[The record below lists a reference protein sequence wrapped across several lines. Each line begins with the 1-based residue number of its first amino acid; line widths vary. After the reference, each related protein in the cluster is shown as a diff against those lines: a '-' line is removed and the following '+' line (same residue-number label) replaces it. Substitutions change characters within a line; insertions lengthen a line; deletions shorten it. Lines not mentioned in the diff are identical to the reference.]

1 MDESTVKQHAEAHG
15 NAVVAGDLRT
25 AGSDLTP
32 EVSSQAQDV
41 MGKLPRP
48 TTGAEVLKVESSGDD
63 AVQAHILY
71 KGPDA
76 ETTVISTW
84 AERDGRPKIVNLE
97 IG

>member
-25 AGSDLTP
+25 AGADLTP
-32 EVSSQAQDV
+32 EVASQAQTV
-41 MGKLPRP
+41 MGQLPRP
-48 TTGAEVLKVESSGDD
+48 TTGAEVLKVESAGDD
-63 AVQAHILY
+63 AVRAHILY
-71 KGPDA
+71 KGSDS

-84 AERDGRPKIVNLE
+84 ADRDGRPMITNLE

>member
-15 NAVVAGDLRT
+15 NAVLAGDLRT

-32 EVSSQAQDV
+32 EAAAQAPGV

-48 TTGAEVLKVESSGDD
+48 TTEAEILKVEIEGEQ
-63 AVQAHILY
+63 AVVHVLY
-71 KGPDA
+71 KGSDA

-84 AERDGRPKIVNLE
+84 VDRDGRPMIVDLAL
-97 IG
+97 G